1 MVLAFATLLFQFAP
15 AVQAMPLAAAPAAR
29 ISFSEPNAFALNL
42 PSEPADADVDVKAVT
57 KAAASEPEV
66 DPKSASDGPSNAAP
80 GVARRASTMVSAQ
93 NTQAFSNIR
102 IRNAI
107 SDKPADLI
115 GVERYPSR
123 SRWIALSV
131 AQHAAAAFDA
141 YSTRDAISHG
151 ATEADPL
158 MRPFANS
165 SGIYAAI
172 QVMPVALDYTARRMQ
187 RSPDNFIRSIWWVP
201 ESAATASFL
210 FSGVHNLHVAGER

>member
-1 MVLAFATLLFQFAP
+1 MILAIATLLFQFAP
-15 AVQAMPLAAAPAAR
+15 SVQAMPIAAAAAVR
-29 ISFSEPNAFALNL
+29 TSVSEPSTFAINL

-57 KAAASEPEV
+57 KAATSEPKV
-66 DPKSASDGPSNAAP
+66 DPKSAGESSSNAESG
-80 GVARRASTMVSAQ
+80 GVRRASTIVSAQ

-102 IRNAI
+102 ISSGI
-107 SDKPADLI
+107 SDKPADLV

-123 SRWIALSV
+123 SRWLALSV

-158 MRPFANS
+158 MRPFANA

-172 QVMPVALDYTARRMQ
+172 QVMPVALDFTARRMQ
-187 RSPDNFIRSIWWVP
+187 RSPNSFVRRIWWVP
-201 ESAATASFL
+201 QSVATASFL
-210 FSGVHNLHVAGER
+210 FSGVHNLHVAGGR